1 MNITNIAIIAA
12 IIYGAIKEDWITLG
26 AGILA
31 LIIEYLVISFVAKRA
46 FNRFQCPVNPFLAPF
61 MAFALPFRNIGW
73 RLRYYLAN
81 KNDFITHKI

>member
-31 LIIEYLVISFVAKRA
+31 LIIEYVGISLVAKRA
-46 FNRFQCPVNPFLAPF
+46 FRRFQCPVNPFLAPL
-61 MAFALPFRNIGW
+61 MAFLQPLCNIGW
-73 RLRYYLAN
+73 RLRYYLTN

>member
-1 MNITNIAIIAA
+1 
-12 IIYGAIKEDWITLG
+12 
-26 AGILA
+26 
-31 LIIEYLVISFVAKRA
+31 
-46 FNRFQCPVNPFLAPF
+46 